1 MTAYDLVDTT
11 AAQRA
16 ADRIM
21 LAYEI
26 ADQMSEFA
34 FDSSEQY
41 ATALTVAQIV
51 VAFGMLQIGM
61 TDKQALSEFGKAFR
75 LVRRRAASL
84 GKDAKLSEVM
94 TEMHLDQRR

>member
-1 MTAYDLVDTT
+1 MRIDE
-11 AAQRA
+11 RA
-16 ADRIM
+16 ATRAAERIV

-34 FDSSEQY
+34 LDSQEQY
-41 ATALTVAQIV
+41 AAALTVAQIV

-61 TDKQALSEFGKAFR
+61 TDKQAMSEFGKAFR
-75 LVRRRAASL
+75 VVRRRARRL